1 MSFLSN
7 DTAEDV
13 TLQDLLTV
21 DAWKREIV
29 PLLPRDLEESAF
41 LFGAMSRKGGKIQN
55 ASDLLRGLIAYCVC
69 LKSFR
74 SLGAWGVFSGI
85 ADMADTS
92 WRERMM
98 KSGDWLCFLLNS
110 LLRSE
115 KQQPPPRL
123 KKEGYCSIKLVDASH
138 VRCVGKKGTVFRFH
152 CMYSL
157 LTQQLCQVLV
167 GTTKIAESMENFL
180 LEKGTMYVHDG
191 GYGYRGQIA
200 KEHDAEAFSVTNF
213 CPSTFP
219 LEDAEGNALDL
230 VAALKKLHAREG
242 TIKSFS
248 AFFQENGKR
257 YEVRVIARRATKEQ
271 RERVLHQKQKLAKKN
286 HRKLQKE
293 TLYLTGWVL
302 VLTTLPS
309 QDWSDQEVLSLYR
322 ARWMIEIFFKR
333 VKQLLEMHI
342 LRAETEETAK
352 VTVAVMLVS
361 WVLQEGMAK
370 KMRSVLDE
378 MYDDLEKQCVDE
390 PEKRGKKEERV
401 INEWMLENITVALFS
416 QQVYGVYSF
425 QHIIACLPLLRR
437 HLGEHPRK
445 RISQWQRATYPLIDS
460 KKGRHPPGGT
470 KSRNAGSALRAAL
483 A

>member
-41 LFGAMSRKGGKIQN
+41 LFGAMSRKGGKIQK
-55 ASDLLRGLIAYCVC
+55 ASDLLRGLIAYCTC

-74 SLGAWGVFSGI
+74 SLGAWGVVSGV
-85 ADMADTS
+85 ADMTETS

-98 KSGDWLCFLLNS
+98 KSGDWLCFLLNA

-115 KQQPPPRL
+115 KRQPPPRL
-123 KKEGYCSIKLVDASH
+123 KKEGYHSIQLVDASH
-138 VRCVGKKGTVFRFH
+138 VKCVGKKGTVFRFH
-152 CMYSL
+152 CLYSL
-157 LTQQLCQVLV
+157 LNQHLSQVLV
-167 GTTKIAESMENFL
+167 GTTKIAESMGNFL
-180 LEKGTMYVHDG
+180 LEKGTIYVHDG

-200 KEHDAEAFSVTNF
+200 KTHDAEAFSVTNF

-230 VAALKKLHAREG
+230 VGALKKLHAREG
-242 TIKSFS
+242 MIKSFEAS
-248 AFFQENGKR
+248 FQENGKK

-271 RERVLHQKQKLAKKN
+271 RERVLHQKQKVAKKN

-309 QDWSDQEVLSLYR
+309 QDWNDQEVLSLYR

-333 VKQLLEMHI
+333 VKQLLEMHT
-342 LRAETEETAK
+342 LRAQTEETAK
-352 VTVAVMLVS
+352 ATVAAMLVT

-370 KMRSVLDE
+370 EMRSVFDE
-378 MYDDLEKQCVDE
+378 MYDDLEKQCRDDLE
-390 PEKRGKKEERV
+390 RRGKKEEQV
-401 INEWMLENITVALFS
+401 ISEWMIENITVTLFS

-425 QHIIACLPLLRR
+425 QHILACLPLLRR
-437 HLGEHPRK
+437 HLGERPRK
-445 RISQWQRATYPLIDS
+445 RISQWQRATYPLIDTR
-460 KKGRHPPGGT
+460 KGGYSPGGT
-470 KSRNAGSALRAAL
+470 ESRNTGSTLRAAL